1 MKEIYCLFVLSI
13 FIFVSALSIA
23 GDAAC
28 RGCNFCWK
36 GQFLFCFLFV
46 FVFVHLHWVFIFA
59 YLHWIYIFVY
69 LLLVPIFVYLHWVF
83 IFVYLRIYF
92 CLFTLNIAGD
102 SAAGYSLFAFAFVH
116 LHWIFI
122 FVYLHQVV
130 LKIVQLVV
138 GETRWVGQSEWGG
151 VRPNQSHL
159 FLFWF

>member
-1 MKEIYCLFVLSI
+1 MKEIYNCLFVLSI
-13 FIFVSALSIA
+13 FIFVFALSIA

-28 RGCNFCWK
+28 RGCNFCRK

-102 SAAGYSLFAFAFVH
+102 SAAGYSLFARGWPFACT
-116 LHWIFI
+116 
-122 FVYLHQVV
+122 
-130 LKIVQLVV
+130 VQWQQYRCFHTWCSDFQLDNLL
-138 GETRWVGQSEWGG
+138 RRASA
-151 VRPNQSHL
+151 P
-159 FLFWF
+159 